1 MKYVGDCL
9 RLVKPSFLNSDLN
22 EVYFENIFFKYNSW
36 IIIAAEL
43 NAWKC
48 LNKSDACIP
57 TSPRNHSD
65 QNLQE
70 MVVLITSKAFCFRSV
85 ASVAFSVVV
94 THVLIFG

>member
-9 RLVKPSFLNSDLN
+9 RLEKPSFLNSDLN

-57 TSPRNHSD
+57 KSPRNHSD

-70 MVVLITSKAFCFRSV
+70 IVFFNYVKGILF
-85 ASVAFSVVV
+85 
-94 THVLIFG
+94 

>member
-57 TSPRNHSD
+57 TSPRNHAD

-70 MVVLITSKAFCFRSV
+70 IVFFNYVKGILF
-85 ASVAFSVVV
+85 
-94 THVLIFG
+94 